1 MTDVSMTRR
10 DPPAD
15 DCTACSL
22 PEDRR
27 HFIARTMSAI
37 AAASLLL
44 PGVVRAEELTGFA
57 MHHASRGADGL
68 ARYPIPTAEGAT
80 IDAENEV
87 IIVRSAGK
95 VYAFA
100 LSCPHQRAML
110 RVKGGDT
117 AFQCPK
123 HKSEYRID
131 GAFIRGRATRHMD
144 RLAIRREGMELVVDI
159 DSEIHSD
166 DEAAAWA
173 AAVVTL

>member
-1 MTDVSMTRR
+1 MS
-10 DPPAD
+10 PPHEASGE
-15 DCTACSL
+15 CTACDMHG
-22 PEDRR
+22 DRR
-27 HFIARTMSAI
+27 TFIARTMAAI

-44 PGVVRAEELTGFA
+44 PGVVRAEELTGFV
-57 MHHASRGADGL
+57 MHHAPRGADGL
-68 ARYPIPTAEGAT
+68 ARYPIPAADGAT

-95 VYAFA
+95 VWAFA

-117 AFQCPK
+117 AFLCPK

-131 GAFIRGRATRHMD
+131 GAFIRGRATRNMD
-144 RLAIRREGMELVVDI
+144 RLAIRREGTELVVDI
-159 DSEIHSD
+159 ESEIRSD
-166 DEAAAWA
+166 DNAAAWA

>member
-1 MTDVSMTRR
+1 MTDVPMTRR
-10 DPPAD
+10 HASSD
-15 DCTACSL
+15 DCTACGL
-22 PEDRR
+22 PVDRR
-27 HFIARTMSAI
+27 HFIARTMRAI

-44 PGVVRAEELTGFA
+44 PGVVRADELTGFA

-68 ARYPIPTAEGAT
+68 TRYPIPAADGAT

-131 GAFIRGRATRHMD
+131 GAFIRGRATRNMD
-144 RLAIRREGMELVVDI
+144 RLAIRREGTEVVVDI
-159 DSEIHSD
+159 DTEIHSD
-166 DEAAAWA
+166 ESTAAWT

>member
-1 MTDVSMTRR
+1 MTRKHAPS
-10 DPPAD
+10 DG
-15 DCTACSL
+15 CTACAL
-22 PEDRR
+22 HGDRR
-27 HFIARTMSAI
+27 SFIAKTMSAI

-44 PGVVRAEELTGFA
+44 PGVVRAGDLTGFV
-57 MHHASRGADGL
+57 MHRATRGVDGL
-68 ARYPIPTAEGAT
+68 TRYPIPASDGAT

-87 IIVRSAGK
+87 IIVRSVGK

-131 GAFIRGRATRHMD
+131 GAFIRGRATRNMD
-144 RLAIRREGMELVVDI
+144 RLAIRRAGTELVVDI
-159 DSEIHSD
+159 DSEIRSD
-166 DEAAAWA
+166 DNAAAWA

>member
-1 MTDVSMTRR
+1 MMVSQHDKSSACTTCEL
-10 DPPAD
+10 PAD
-15 DCTACSL
+15 
-22 PEDRR
+22 RR
-27 HFIARTMSAI
+27 AFIARTMAAI

-44 PGVVRAEELTGFA
+44 PGVVRAEALTGFV
-57 MHHASRGADGL
+57 MHHAPRSADGL
-68 ARYPIPTAEGAT
+68 ARYPIPAADGAT

-87 IIVRSAGK
+87 IIVRTAGK

-117 AFQCPK
+117 AFLCPK

-131 GAFIRGRATRHMD
+131 GAYIRGRATRNMD
-144 RLAIRREGMELVVDI
+144 RLAIRKEGTELVVDI
-159 DSEIHSD
+159 DVEIHSD
-166 DEAAAWA
+166 ENAAAWA

>member
-10 DPPAD
+10 HAPSD
-15 DCTACSL
+15 DCSACGL
-22 PEDRR
+22 HVDRR
-27 HFIARTMSAI
+27 NFIARTMSAI

-44 PGVVRAEELTGFA
+44 PGVVRAEELSGFA

-68 ARYPIPTAEGAT
+68 TRYPIPAADGAT

-159 DSEIHSD
+159 DFEIHSD
-166 DEAAAWA
+166 DSAAAWA